1 MKKQLLFIIPSLA
14 AGGGEKSLIN
24 LLSQIDYDQY
34 EVDVFLFAKKGVFLS
49 FLPPQVSVLNHS
61 VDFEHFS
68 LPVHSAIW
76 ALAKRRRWKLVYNR
90 LLYFLANRRMGNTA
104 QKEQYAWKYLK
115 QACPQLVK
123 TYDAAIGFLEKS
135 STYFCVEKVNAK
147 QKIGWVHID
156 YNEMGMDATYDH
168 TYFKEM
174 STIVTVS
181 HECARV
187 FIEQFPSLK
196 YKVKVIHNIV
206 SPTIIYEMSRQNI
219 PLQKQMLT
227 LLTIGR
233 LHPQKGLDMAIEACS
248 RLVRKGMKLKWYIIG
263 EGQERIKLERLIRI
277 HQLEEH
283 FILLGQ
289 QANPYPWLDVA
300 DIYVQPSRF
309 EGKAI
314 AIDEAKIMHKPIV
327 VTNYTTAK
335 DQIIDRVT
343 GLIVD
348 LNVDGIEKGISLL
361 MKDDALR
368 KQLTVNLSGH
378 SYGTESEID
387 KFYQIV

>member
-1 MKKQLLFIIPSLA
+1 MKKRLLFIIPSLA

-24 LLSQIDYDQY
+24 LLTQIDYDQY
-34 EVDVFLFAKKGVFLS
+34 EVDVFLFAQKGVFLP
-49 FLPPQVSVLNHS
+49 FLPPQVSVLHHS
-61 VDFEHFS
+61 LDFQHFS

-115 QACPQLVK
+115 QACPQLAK

-135 STYFCVEKVNAK
+135 STYFCVENVNAK

-168 TYFKEM
+168 AYFKEM

-187 FIEQFPSLK
+187 FIDRFPSLEN
-196 YKVKVIHNIV
+196 KVKVIHNIV
-206 SPTIIYEMSRQNI
+206 SPTIIYEMSRQSL
-219 PLQKQMLT
+219 PLQTQMFT

-263 EGQERIKLERLIRI
+263 EGQERMKLERLIKN

-289 QANPYPWLDVA
+289 QANPYPWLDAA

-314 AIDEAKIMHKPIV
+314 AIDEAKILHKPIV

-335 DQIIDRVT
+335 DQINDRET

-368 KQLTVNLSGH
+368 EQLTVNLSQQ